1 MSVNKFV
8 YCCEFMA
15 IGCEYGHRFLI
26 KFLILLM
33 SSRSA
38 GMSSFISDIGTLGP
52 FSFLMF
58 CLVRDISFVH
68 LF

>member
-1 MSVNKFV
+1 
-8 YCCEFMA
+8 MA

-52 FSFLMF
+52 FSFFMF